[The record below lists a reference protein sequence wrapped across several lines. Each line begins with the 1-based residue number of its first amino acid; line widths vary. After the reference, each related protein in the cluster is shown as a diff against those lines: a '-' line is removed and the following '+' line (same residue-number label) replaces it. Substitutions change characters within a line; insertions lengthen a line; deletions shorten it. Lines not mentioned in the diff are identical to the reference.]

1 MFGIDAVLIVA
12 IIGVVIAA
20 ASAGWGLY
28 QQSQQTKAQNK
39 YQDAMADQR
48 DQQIEDN
55 YALSVSSANAQYR
68 QLQER
73 QQQETDAAAQ
83 KIQEGN
89 IQGAK
94 AVSTARVAAGEAG
107 VSGLSVNNLLNDFM
121 AQEARYRNSVSTN
134 LGYANSQLEAQKQG
148 IHAEATGRAQSI
160 QPYIKEPVAK
170 PDYVGAALR
179 VGGAATSAYSGYL
192 QYKAKQ

>member
-1 MFGIDAVLIVA
+1 MAVLIVS

-20 ASAGWGLY
+20 ASAAWSLY
-28 QQSQQTKAQNK
+28 QQNQQTQAQNK
-39 YQDAMADQR
+39 YQKTMAEQR

-55 YALSVSSANAQYR
+55 YALSVASANNQYR
-68 QLQER
+68 ALQDR

-94 AVSTARVAAGEAG
+94 ARSTALAAAGEAG
-107 VSGLSVNNLLNDFM
+107 VSGLSVNSLLSDFM
-121 AQEARYRNSVSTN
+121 AQEARYRSSVKTN
-134 LGYANSQLEAQKQG
+134 LGYANSQLEDQKQG
-148 IHAEATGRAQSI
+148 VYAEATGRAQSI
-160 QPYIKEPVAK
+160 QPYIKEPVAT

-179 VGGAATSAYSGYL
+179 VGGSATSAYAGYL
-192 QYKAKQ
+192 NYKTQQQKIG